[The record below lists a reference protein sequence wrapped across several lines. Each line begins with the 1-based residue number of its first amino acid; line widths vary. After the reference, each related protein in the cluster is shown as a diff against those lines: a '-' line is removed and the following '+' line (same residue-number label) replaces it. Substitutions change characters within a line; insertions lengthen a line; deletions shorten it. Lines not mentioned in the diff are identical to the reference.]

1 MAKDNNYPANS
12 ELGAE
17 HHLNIVKIAIPHIV
31 QLFKSLFKL
40 VLHFLV
46 GGAQI
51 IIGGAQFNFGGARA
65 PPKRYK
71 STPLEP
77 SIHPGTL
84 LGANALNHSLA
95 KVGKRWQWR
104 RN

>member
-71 STPLEP
+71 STPL
-77 SIHPGTL
+77 GTSFRITL
-84 LGANALNHSLA
+84 YIYFVPICLG
-95 KVGKRWQWR
+95 VTDITR
-104 RN
+104 

>member
-71 STPLEP
+71 STPLVFNVTYGGNYLFVKFFGLF
-77 SIHPGTL
+77 I
-84 LGANALNHSLA
+84 A
-95 KVGKRWQWR
+95 K
-104 RN
+104 N

>member
-71 STPLEP
+71 STPLLL
-77 SIHPGTL
+77 SIFCSWKFGIL
-84 LGANALNHSLA
+84 QL
-95 KVGKRWQWR
+95 
-104 RN
+104 

>member
-71 STPLEP
+71 STPLPPWDHLDLIE
-77 SIHPGTL
+77 I
-84 LGANALNHSLA
+84 
-95 KVGKRWQWR
+95 KY
-104 RN
+104 